1 MKAIESVD
9 LSLGGETFMTI
20 AEKLIEEGRE
30 KGKEEGVLL
39 VKQEVLVRQLD
50 KKFGLNKR
58 EKEAIRACGDKEKLD
73 NAIDAFVTAPDKN
86 EVLGELT

>member
-1 MKAIESVD
+1 
-9 LSLGGETFMTI
+9 MTI
-20 AEKLIEEGRE
+20 AEKLIEEGKEKGLKEGLE

-39 VKQEVLVRQLD
+39 NKQEVLIRQLD
-50 KKFGLNKR
+50 KKFGLNER
-58 EKEAIRACGDKEKLD
+58 EKESIRTCESKEKLD